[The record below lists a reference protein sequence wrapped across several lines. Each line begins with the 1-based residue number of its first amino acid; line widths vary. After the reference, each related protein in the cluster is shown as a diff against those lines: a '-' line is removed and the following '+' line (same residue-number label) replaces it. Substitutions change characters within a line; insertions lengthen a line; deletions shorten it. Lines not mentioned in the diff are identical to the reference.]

1 MDNSNQVNPTQQPVE
16 PTPTTQPTPVV
27 VPPAEPE
34 GSNKMVLW
42 LILGL
47 VVIVLV
53 VGGIY
58 LYLSQ
63 QQGAETGVTQPTPTP
78 VTEENLENELNTIDV
93 AGSDQDFTAIDQDLQ
108 SL

>member
-1 MDNSNQVNPTQQPVE
+1 MENSNQVNPTQPVE

-47 VVIVLV
+47 VIIVLV
-53 VGGIY
+53 VGGVY
-58 LYLSQ
+58 LYLSK
-63 QQGAETGVTQPTPTP
+63 QQGAETVGTQPTPTP
-78 VTEENLENELNTIDV
+78 VAEENLENELNAIDV
-93 AGSDQDFTAIDQDLQ
+93 TESNQDFSAIDQDLQ

>member
-1 MDNSNQVNPTQQPVE
+1 MENSNQVNPAQPVE

-42 LILGL
+42 LLLGL
-47 VVIVLV
+47 VAIVLV

-63 QQGAETGVTQPTPTP
+63 QQGAETTVTQPTPTP
-78 VTEENLENELNTIDV
+78 VAEENLENELNAIDV
-93 AGSDQDFTAIDQDLQ
+93 AESDQDFTAIDQDLQ
-108 SL
+108 SF